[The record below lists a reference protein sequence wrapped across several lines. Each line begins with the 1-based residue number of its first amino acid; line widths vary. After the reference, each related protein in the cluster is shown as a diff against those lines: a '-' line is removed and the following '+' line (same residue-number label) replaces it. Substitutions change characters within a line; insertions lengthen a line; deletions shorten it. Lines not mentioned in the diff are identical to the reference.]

1 MGMAAKARRCG
12 RRLRAA
18 EATMLT
24 GSTSLPLARELV
36 RQIIEALGLPEGL
49 SRREAHEREAAAK
62 AALAGLQ
69 PQGTLEGMMAGQM
82 IATHAAA
89 MACLTRAM
97 DPDTAETDAQA
108 ALRRAERL
116 LAVYARQC
124 DSLLRA
130 RHARPDVGAKGGK
143 EGLVIEGVAFEP
155 PPWMEMLSEE
165 ARSWLNGQLT
175 GAVRLVKRAPE
186 PKRLEAKALPA
197 DG

>member
-1 MGMAAKARRCG
+1 MGTAVMVRCM
-12 RRLRAA
+12 RRLSAR
-18 EATMLT
+18 EAPKLT
-24 GSTSLPLARELV
+24 GTSDLRLARELV
-36 RQIIEALGLPEGL
+36 RQTIEALALPEGL
-49 SRREAHEREAAAK
+49 SARETKERVAAAK

-69 PQGTLEGMMAGQM
+69 PQGALEGMMAGQM

-97 DPDTAETDAQA
+97 KPDTAETDAQA

-130 RHARPDVGAKGGK
+130 RQARPAAAEAKAGK

-155 PPWMEMLSEE
+155 PPWMEMLTEE
-165 ARSWLNGQLT
+165 ARAWLNGQLAD
-175 GAVRLVKRAPE
+175 AVRLGKRAPG
-186 PKRLEAKALPA
+186 PKRLEAK
-197 DG
+197 